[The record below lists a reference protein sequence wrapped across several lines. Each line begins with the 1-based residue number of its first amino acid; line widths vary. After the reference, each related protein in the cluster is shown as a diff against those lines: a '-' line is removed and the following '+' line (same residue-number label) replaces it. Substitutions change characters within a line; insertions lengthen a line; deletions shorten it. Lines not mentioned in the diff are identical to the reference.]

1 MRSEEENLQ
10 ALSRTVQETARGEA
24 DRILAEAKSKARE
37 IRRRGRE
44 EAEAKRKEILDRAA
58 RDSEHLRSQAVAT
71 ARMQARKKELE
82 HRDRLLKGVFAE
94 AQRRLSD
101 ILKRPDYESIAVRLV
116 REGADHL
123 ASDSIRIRADGRTRP
138 LLTAERL
145 AALSRETGAKME
157 AGPALESGTG
167 VVMETADGHRRYDNT
182 LETRLQR
189 MRSELRAAAYRI
201 LTGEES

>member
-10 ALSRTVQETARGEA
+10 ALARTVQEAARNEA
-24 DRILAEAKSKARE
+24 DRILADAKTQAGQ

-44 EAEAKRKEILDRAA
+44 EAQARRKEILDRAA
-58 RDSEHLRSQAVAT
+58 RDSEQLRSQAVAT
-71 ARMQARKKELE
+71 ARMQARKRELE
-82 HRDRLLKGVFAE
+82 HRDRLLEGIIAKAE
-94 AQRRLSD
+94 RR
-101 ILKRPDYESIAVRLV
+101 IPEIAKRPDYELIAMRLAG
-116 REGADHL
+116 EAAEHL
-123 ASDSIRIRADGRTRP
+123 ASDSLRIRADERTRRI
-138 LLTAERL
+138 LTEERL
-145 AALSRETGAKME
+145 DDLSRKTGVKMQ

-167 VVMETADGHRRYDNT
+167 VVAETADGHRRYDNT